1 MINMRSDDFKKI
13 TPGQIRA
20 ARALLKISAQELADA
35 ASVGVATLRR
45 AENDDSDIEITP
57 ANANAIRT
65 ALEDYGIEFIPENGG
80 GSGVRL
86 RERSE
91 D

>member
-1 MINMRSDDFKKI
+1 MKSGDNKKI

-20 ARALLKISAQELADA
+20 ARALLKISAQDLADA

-45 AENDDSDIEITP
+45 AENDDSDIETTP
-57 ANANAIRT
+57 ANANAIRS
-65 ALEDYGIEFIPENGG
+65 ALEEYGIEFIPENGG

-86 RERSE
+86 RERSG

>member
-1 MINMRSDDFKKI
+1 MKKI

-35 ASVGVATLRR
+35 ASIGVATVRR
-45 AENDDSDIEITP
+45 AENDESDVEITA
-57 ANANAIRT
+57 ANANAIRG
-65 ALEDYGIEFIPENGG
+65 ALEEYGIEFIPENGG

-86 RERSE
+86 RERPA

>member
-1 MINMRSDDFKKI
+1 MINMKSNDMKNI

-20 ARALLKISAQELADA
+20 ARALVKISAQELADA
-35 ASVGVATLRR
+35 ASIGVATLRR
-45 AENDDSDIEITP
+45 AENEDSEIEITP

-65 ALEDYGIEFIPENGG
+65 TLEEYGIEFIPENGG

-86 RERSE
+86 RDRST

>member
-1 MINMRSDDFKKI
+1 MKKI
-13 TPGQIRA
+13 TSGQIRA
-20 ARALLKISAQELADA
+20 ARALLKIPAQELADA

-45 AENDDSDIEITP
+45 AENDDSNIEITP
-57 ANANAIRT
+57 ANTNAIRT
-65 ALEDYGIEFIPENGG
+65 ALEEYGIEFIPENGG

-86 RERSE
+86 RTRSA